1 MFNSKSKSSFD
12 DSAASATSIIGAG
25 TTITGDVQ
33 SNGDIRIDG
42 IIKGNLI
49 AKAKILVGA
58 DGVIEGDIDGKQAD
72 ILGKVTG
79 KIKVADLL
87 YLHGQAV
94 VDGDIYAGK
103 LQIEPTAS
111 FNGQCHMGAN
121 VVGLIPITE
130 RGNAVNE

>member
-1 MFNSKSKSSFD
+1 MFNSKSKSTFNETP
-12 DSAASATSIIGAG
+12 ASSTSIIGAG
-25 TTITGDVQ
+25 TTITGNVQ

-42 IIKGNLI
+42 IIKGNLV
-49 AKAKILVGA
+49 AKAKILIGA
-58 DGVIEGDIDGKQAD
+58 EGVIEGDIDGKQAD
-72 ILGKVTG
+72 VLGKVIG

-121 VVGLIPITE
+121 VVELLIPE
-130 RGNAVNE
+130 RANAVNE

>member
-1 MFNSKSKSSFD
+1 MFKPKSKSSLD
-12 DSAASATSIIGAG
+12 DSTAGSTSIIGAG
-25 TTITGDVQ
+25 TTITGNVL

-42 IIKGNLI
+42 VIKGNLV
-49 AKAKILVGA
+49 AKAKILIGA
-58 DGVIEGDIDGKQAD
+58 EGVVEGDIDGKQAD
-72 ILGKVTG
+72 VLGKVTG

-87 YLHGQAV
+87 YLHGQAI

-121 VVGLIPITE
+121 VVDLIAITE
-130 RGNAVNE
+130 RANAVNE

>member
-1 MFNSKSKSSFD
+1 MFNSKSKSSTFD
-12 DSAASATSIIGAG
+12 DTASSTSIIGAG
-25 TTITGDVQ
+25 TTITGDIH

-42 IIKGNLI
+42 IIKGNLV
-49 AKAKILVGA
+49 AKAKILIGA
-58 DGVIEGDIDGKQAD
+58 GGVVEGDIDGKQAD

-87 YLHGQAV
+87 YLHGQGV

-121 VVGLIPITE
+121 VVELITITE
-130 RGNAVNE
+130 RASAVNE

>member
-12 DSAASATSIIGAG
+12 ETKTGSTSIIGAG
-25 TTITGDVQ
+25 TTITGNMQ

-42 IIKGNLI
+42 VLKGNLI
-49 AKAKILVGA
+49 AKAKILIGA
-58 DGVIEGDIDGKQAD
+58 DGVVEGDIDGKQAD
-72 ILGKVTG
+72 ILGKVSG

-87 YLHGQAV
+87 YLHGKAV

-103 LQIEPTAS
+103 LQIEPTAA

-121 VVGLIPITE
+121 VVELITE
-130 RGNAVNE
+130 RANVVNE

>member
-12 DSAASATSIIGAG
+12 ETKASSTSIIGAG
-25 TTITGDVQ
+25 TTITGNMQ

-42 IIKGNLI
+42 VLKGNLI
-49 AKAKILVGA
+49 AKAKILIGA
-58 DGVIEGDIDGKQAD
+58 DGVVEGDIDGKQAD
-72 ILGKVTG
+72 ILGKVSG

-87 YLHGQAV
+87 YLHGKAV

-103 LQIEPTAS
+103 LQIEPTAA

-121 VVGLIPITE
+121 VVELITE
-130 RGNAVNE
+130 RANVVNE

>member
-1 MFNSKSKSSFD
+1 MFNSKSKSSFNETP
-12 DSAASATSIIGAG
+12 ASSTSIIGAG
-25 TTITGDVQ
+25 TTITGNVQ

-42 IIKGNLI
+42 IIKGNLA
-49 AKAKILVGA
+49 AKAKILIGA
-58 DGVIEGDIDGKQAD
+58 DGVVEGDIDGNQAD
-72 ILGKVTG
+72 VLGKVIG

-121 VVGLIPITE
+121 VVELITE
-130 RGNAVNE
+130 RANAVNE

>member
-1 MFNSKSKSSFD
+1 MFNSKSKSSFNETP
-12 DSAASATSIIGAG
+12 ASSTSIIGAG
-25 TTITGDVQ
+25 TTITGNVQ

-42 IIKGNLI
+42 IIKGNLL
-49 AKAKILVGA
+49 AKAKILIGA
-58 DGVIEGDIDGKQAD
+58 DGVVEGDIDGNQAD
-72 ILGKVTG
+72 VLGKVIG

-121 VVGLIPITE
+121 VVELITE
-130 RGNAVNE
+130 RANAVNE